1 MYKQSTQYFIDIH
14 LYTRGKSLLTYKHW
28 LPATK
33 QWLDFI
39 LHLLSK
45 IVQSAILFQ
54 SWVLLFYI
62 DVSLR
67 NPQEGVH
74 DRKEITLS
82 FWGSKWIFLFFILL
96 VGIISKGGAKPNI
109 IPDITELEYSI
120 RAATK
125 KELDILTGKV
135 LDCLHSAA
143 KATGCTVWMIV

>member
-1 MYKQSTQYFIDIH
+1 MNA
-14 LYTRGKSLLTYKHW
+14 LLV
-28 LPATK
+28 
-33 QWLDFI
+33 LDFM

-82 FWGSKWIFLFFILL
+82 FLGVDMNISLVHSFGRNYFQRRRKVKHNTRYNRTGIFHKS
-96 VGIISKGGAKPNI
+96 GYQER
-109 IPDITELEYSI
+109 TRYSDGKST
-120 RAATK
+120 R
-125 KELDILTGKV
+125 LPSQRCQGNRLHRMNDCLTGV
-135 LDCLHSAA
+135 SRLFQ
-143 KATGCTVWMIV
+143 